1 MNVVQTDA
9 AVNHG
14 NSGGPII
21 NVRGEIVGIVTFKR
35 TDSAGMG
42 FALPADGVLID
53 VTAIIE
59 TGSAANVSSGIYM
72 PRPLMGITGVGVK
85 ADTYYKNVMNNGQS
99 AIEEVDEAY
108 AKANPNTTFYAPVAG
123 VHVSLTSPGS
133 DAAKHLKVND
143 VITEVN
149 GKPVAS
155 IYDVMDIVNAFNGG
169 DKIAVT
175 YYRDGK
181 YPTVELT
188 LKTSRELD

>member
-1 MNVVQTDA
+1 MSI
-9 AVNHG
+9 HKG
-14 NSGGPII
+14 N
-21 NVRGEIVGIVTFKR
+21 TF
-35 TDSAGMG
+35 
-42 FALPADGVLID
+42 
-53 VTAIIE
+53 
-59 TGSAANVSSGIYM
+59 
-72 PRPLMGITGVGVK
+72 RPLFFRFK
-85 ADTYYKNVMNNGQS
+85 S
-99 AIEEVDEAY
+99 
-108 AKANPNTTFYAPVAG
+108 PVAG

-133 DAAKHLKVND
+133 DAAKYLKVND

-181 YPTVELT
+181 YTTVELT